1 MPNINKKLVLNKHPK
16 DCEDLVLVNA
26 RNVKV
31 SNDFSCLQ
39 NENSIFHN
47 KVIEGFINN
56 NFGNDWKIAG
66 VIPCNVE
73 LILIVYKDN

>member
-16 DCEDLVLVNA
+16 DCEDLVLINA

-39 NENSIFHN
+39 SENSIFHN
-47 KVIEGFINN
+47 KVIESFIRNS
-56 NFGNDWKIAG
+56 
-66 VIPCNVE
+66 
-73 LILIVYKDN
+73 